1 VAPDDTQDKRPTER
15 PEETAE
21 VGPVQRRARPRA
33 AQRPHRG
40 RGSLLFF
47 WVSLVLVVL
56 VGAVVLYQR
65 VRGPGGAGTDQT
77 GPLEAQPETGTGDRA
92 VVLVFPNWDGT
103 GYVSEERQ
111 LPSRDRL
118 EDDLLAVMGALCAGP
133 TASGAV
139 SAIPKGTRPLAA
151 FYDEKNGSVVLD
163 FSRELVVNH
172 EGGSAAENAT
182 LETILK
188 TIALNFPEV
197 QLCTLLVD
205 GAQSETLAGHLTLDQ
220 PFQPRRWL

>member
-1 VAPDDTQDKRPTER
+1 VAPDDPQDKQPPER

-21 VGPVQRRARPRA
+21 VGPVQRRARPHTAR
-33 AQRPHRG
+33 RPRRG

-47 WVSLVLVVL
+47 WVSLVLVIL
-56 VGAVVLYQR
+56 VGAVVLYQHT
-65 VRGPGGAGTDQT
+65 RGPRGGVADQI
-77 GPLEAQPETGTGDRA
+77 GPVEAQLETGTGDRA

-133 TASGAV
+133 TTSGAV
-139 SAIPKGTRPLAA
+139 SAIPAGTRPLAA

-172 EGGSAAENAT
+172 QGGSAAENAT
-182 LETILK
+182 LQTILK